1 MLGLWRKLLGDR
13 GERAASTLLKRQG
26 HRILA
31 RNYRCPAGEIDL
43 ITLDG
48 NTLVFVEVKTR
59 SSDAFADP
67 EQAVGHRKQQRI
79 IRAAECYRQFKGAQ
93 AYPCRFDVV
102 SIVMQPNGR
111 PNAHHIRDAFTITD

>member
-13 GERAASTLLKRQG
+13 GERAASTLLKRRG

-48 NTLVFVEVKTR
+48 TTLVFVEVKTR
-59 SSDAFADP
+59 SSDTFADP
-67 EQAVGHRKQQRI
+67 EQAVGRRKQQHI
-79 IRAAECYRQFKGAQ
+79 IRAAECYRQAKGAQ

-102 SIVMQPNGR
+102 SILMQPNGR
-111 PNAHHIRDAFTITD
+111 PEAHHIRDAFTITD

>member
-48 NTLVFVEVKTR
+48 TTLVFVEVKTR

-67 EQAVGHRKQQRI
+67 EQAVGHRKQKRI
-79 IRAAECYRQFKGAQ
+79 IRAAECYRQVKGAQ

-111 PNAHHIRDAFTITD
+111 PKPRHIRDAFTITD

>member
-1 MLGLWRKLLGDR
+1 MLGLWRKLLGSR
-13 GERAASTLLKRQG
+13 GERAASTLLKRTG

-48 NTLVFVEVKTR
+48 ATLVFVEVKTR

-67 EQAVGHRKQQRI
+67 EQGVDFHKQRRI
-79 IRAAECYRQFKGAQ
+79 IRAAECYRQIKGAQ

-102 SIVMQPNGR
+102 SVVMQPNRR
-111 PNAHHIRDAFTITD
+111 PKAHHIRDAFTIED